1 MRHTNAKLYTTKNLN
16 WTDENITILGVEI
29 GSDKQSILTSNYEDI
44 VDRVRAIVNSW
55 KERDLSLLG
64 KVMVLNSLVSS
75 LFVYKMNVLP
85 SLPLDFYKRIYT
97 IVQQFIWKD
106 KKPKIKLEILQNQKQ
121 YGGVKLFDLR
131 LKEVSLK
138 TQWVKAYHENNMI
151 KALADYFLLPNISE
165 KNLGM

>member
-64 KVMVLNSLVSS
+64 KIMVLNSLVSS

-106 KKPKIKLEILQNQKQ
+106 KK
-121 YGGVKLFDLR
+121 
-131 LKEVSLK
+131 
-138 TQWVKAYHENNMI
+138 
-151 KALADYFLLPNISE
+151 
-165 KNLGM
+165 